1 MTDDVADEIRSW
13 RSSARQL
20 RELGAFEKDPTVA
33 GELLERAKL
42 LEAKV
47 ADAEERVE
55 PRVVLSDV

>member
-1 MTDDVADEIRSW
+1 MTDATEEIRIW

-33 GELLERAKL
+33 GELLARAKL

-47 ADAEERVE
+47 AAEERSE
-55 PRVVLSDV
+55 PRVLLSDV